1 SCRGAQS
8 RTPRRKWV
16 SAWPTPRCCNTAPC
30 SGRHRLTG
38 TTSGDRA
45 RLAAIDDLLRG
56 QCLTPLPTDHFEPF
70 DLIPTDR
77 TDPRPW
83 PRTVPKPVPRLEL
96 RAATAPSKSSPS
108 PADLTRPSAAT
119 RVTGL
124 RISW

>member
-1 SCRGAQS
+1 MTAHGM
-8 RTPRRKWV
+8 RRY
-16 SAWPTPRCCNTAPC
+16 
-30 SGRHRLTG
+30 
-38 TTSGDRA
+38 
-45 RLAAIDDLLRG
+45 IDDMLPG
-56 QCLTPLPTDHFEPF
+56 QRLTPLPTDHFEPF

-83 PRTVPKPVPRLEL
+83 PPTVPKPLPRLEL

-124 RISW
+124 RISWRARSKTLRRVGRRADRGDVGTCAK